1 MRAID
6 SIDEMYVNLYYII
19 LMIFPMANADT
30 RDGKNAWQWPM
41 YWKSVSHQYLIALV
55 SDFNKWFWILISV
68 TTMNSVKKKLAL
80 GTSYMNNMFC
90 RRILYYCLIAFEYWK
105 TTDKE
110 VVMSYNITFCV
121 QLIRGGICKWAP
133 KPIMVYWLHLLL
145 TYFLDA

>member
-1 MRAID
+1 MRSID

-68 TTMNSVKKKLAL
+68 TTMNSVKKISIRFILCEQHVL
-80 GTSYMNNMFC
+80 SSYIVLLSYC
-90 RRILYYCLIAFEYWK
+90 VWILKDNW
-105 TTDKE
+105 KE
-110 VVMSYNITFCV
+110 VVMSYDITFCV